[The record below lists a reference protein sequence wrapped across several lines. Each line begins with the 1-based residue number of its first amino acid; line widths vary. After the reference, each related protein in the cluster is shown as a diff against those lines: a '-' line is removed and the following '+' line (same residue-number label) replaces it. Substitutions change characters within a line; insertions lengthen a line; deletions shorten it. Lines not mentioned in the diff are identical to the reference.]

1 MKKTVV
7 QILLTGNAGI
17 TVECRDKSG
26 NAINGS
32 GNADLDWADREM
44 QSLTKQFELH
54 S

>member
-1 MKKTVV
+1 MLKKGSHYCYLLYYMKKTVV

-32 GNADLDWADREM
+32 GNADLD
-44 QSLTKQFELH
+44 
-54 S
+54 